1 MNSIWDIGKAK
12 TMKSLDEIDKKIIS
26 MLKENARI
34 PLKDISAEVFLTTPA
49 VSSRIEKL
57 EKEGYIRGYHA
68 EVDLE
73 KMGYGIKAYIM
84 ITVPPEESQKFSEFI
99 KEQECVLECSH
110 VTGPYSMIMKVVFPS
125 TTPLDEFLG
134 KLQNF
139 GKTETQVVFS
149 TLLERW

>member
-1 MNSIWDIGKAK
+1 MDKNITRKAIQMKALDDI
-12 TMKSLDEIDKKIIS
+12 DRKIIS

-57 EKEGYIRGYHA
+57 EKEGYIKGYHA

-73 KMGYGIKAYIM
+73 KMGYGIKAFIM
-84 ITVPPEESQKFSEFI
+84 ITVAPEDSQTFSEFI

-110 VTGPYSMIMKVVFPS
+110 VTGQFSMIMKVVFPS

-134 KLQNF
+134 KIQTF